1 MREGRRRYRNPS
13 QKPGTEK
20 LGKGEISMVATAE
33 TETQVP
39 FLSAEQV
46 EEMSQDELL
55 AYFARLRQVAERKG
69 VTLPGIKTSQPSASL
84 DSVFSRAAIH
94 ARAERAFQ
102 TAQARRNETQ
112 AGYDEVLARYLKSEN
127 LEAVTP
133 EVQAKI
139 DAHVAESLA
148 RAQSGY
154 EKISAQNKGKSR
166 RPSNV
171 ETAAA
176 EGTAN
181 AGAETPSAE

>member
-1 MREGRRRYRNPS
+1 
-13 QKPGTEK
+13 
-20 LGKGEISMVATAE
+20 MVATAE
-33 TETQVP
+33 TETQPVP

-84 DSVFSRAAIH
+84 ESVFSRAAIH
-94 ARAERAFQ
+94 ARAERAFA
-102 TAQARRNETQ
+102 TASNRRNDTQ
-112 AGYDEVLARYLKSEN
+112 AGYDQVVALYLKN
-127 LEAVTP
+127 AGLEAITP
-133 EVQAKI
+133 EIQAQI

-154 EKISAQNKGKSR
+154 EKISAQNKGKTR

-171 ETAAA
+171 TAAA
-176 EGTAN
+176 EETAN
-181 AGAETPSAE
+181 TPTEGE